1 MTGRDT
7 FPSSP
12 AARAIGANSGT
23 LNIAAMPARVRLR
36 SIIFRLPGNPTERRG
51 RRASSYRVDRAIG
64 GDQSLLARASFQR
77 IAMFHTDDAVIA
89 ALAEPW
95 DDRLIVDLARQIGRE
110 SCRARVCQYV

>member
-51 RRASSYRVDRAIG
+51 RPASSYRVYRAIG
-64 GDQSLLARASFQR
+64 GDTSHPDRASFQR
-77 IAMFHTDDAVIA
+77 IVMFIPADSVIT
-89 ALAEPW
+89 ALAEKW
-95 DDRLIVDLARQIGRE
+95 DDRPFGAECV
-110 SCRARVCQYV
+110 SPCRVQVLP